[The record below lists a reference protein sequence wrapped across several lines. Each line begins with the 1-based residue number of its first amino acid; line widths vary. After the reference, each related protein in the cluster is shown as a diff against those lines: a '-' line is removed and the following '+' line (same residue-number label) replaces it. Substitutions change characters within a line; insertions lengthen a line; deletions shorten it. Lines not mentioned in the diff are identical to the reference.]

1 MEHSTN
7 KRSNANGDYSS
18 FLWNQLVSGAPV
30 VLGLDAYRPP
40 TVKIRDQVLNAAFR
54 TALEKRTEQSVLSSL
69 AGTVQF
75 STESGGVVIIL
86 DQLPGCTP
94 SPLRP
99 NVIQVP
105 CKFDKVA
112 PGSGTTSTSK
122 EEWLTKLTTFEDAWD
137 YASLECGLGFSLA
150 VIVDLAARV
159 KGPSC
164 DLTVTAVTPL
174 LPLRLVPLFPIPV
187 LRSGVQDTL
196 SSPHAAAPPDFGF
209 VTLCGDHLCFHFKH
223 QLEDGGFNF
232 IGVWISGVESV
243 EHPFIWLVCA
253 QFATSQRLASRP
265 KDIFVVCIL
274 SRQAAAAAAA
284 VTPGKVP
291 EEVLFYNCLC
301 QSHANL
307 HFQLWQGAATTSV
320 ARVPS
325 ASNKT
330 INITLEKILSG
341 GAAETFHSALKE
353 LLKNRTPL
361 VATPEQS
368 SSAVTQDS
376 WVPTPQPS
384 RKQDF
389 NVAPT
394 VPDVSDL
401 SVGLSVHSRSEN
413 MSYGTHA
420 VTCDPRT
427 GVLNIGSQG
436 GYFAQCSDAAQD
448 TRSTVTPAQGGP
460 TTPLQSRGVQDYNVA
475 VAEAQFRLTQQ
486 QQCAP
491 PASAA
496 EHHLATE
503 SVPAGVYELIRR
515 QDEQLLELRLQ
526 IQRLLCPAQE
536 QNQSG
541 PSALSLQ
548 PLAGGT
554 GKTSGEKLTC
564 NAATMTEASTQLVHR
579 SVQTDKTTIEGS
591 SGEKGCAFCGRRKQ
605 GLPTSEI
612 PERDTDYTI
621 FFPEKSPHLAQKLT
635 QKPGPRTAPNMSH
648 RDPAEWP
655 PRPTFAHSK
664 TSDLLVTPTVSFR
677 DDLSLLPGRSERR
690 GVSQGAMPTS
700 SAETFIH
707 PRLQYEEESRVSGQ
721 RRDELSFQV
730 DRIAHKYCP
739 EETGLSASPLA
750 KGGVPLS
757 QDVQAYLRN
766 YGLDSRRAREDT
778 AGRVDSMEH
787 ILDIS
792 ALRRLPKLL

>member
-1 MEHSTN
+1 MTKN
-7 KRSNANGDYSS
+7 T
-18 FLWNQLVSGAPV
+18 SGMFAPV
-30 VLGLDAYRPP
+30 GARQSPCGQQLKGRMTAAAYTDVMETVLLPHVLDGPFPDGLYHLQQDGASVHTASKVRELLDSLGVMTLDWP
-40 TVKIRDQVLNAAFR
+40 VK
-54 TALEKRTEQSVLSSL
+54 
-69 AGTVQF
+69 
-75 STESGGVVIIL
+75 SGGVVIIL

-105 CKFDKVA
+105 CK
-112 PGSGTTSTSK
+112 
-122 EEWLTKLTTFEDAWD
+122 TFEDAWD

-232 IGVWISGVESV
+232 IGV
-243 EHPFIWLVCA
+243 
-253 QFATSQRLASRP
+253 P

-274 SRQAAAAAAA
+274 SRQAAAAM
-284 VTPGKVP
+284 TPGKVP

-320 ARVPS
+320 AR
-325 ASNKT
+325 
-330 INITLEKILSG
+330 
-341 GAAETFHSALKE
+341 
-353 LLKNRTPL
+353 
-361 VATPEQS
+361 
-368 SSAVTQDS
+368 
-376 WVPTPQPS
+376 
-384 RKQDF
+384 DF
-389 NVAPT
+389 NMAPT

-526 IQRLLCPAQE
+526 IQRLLSPARE

-548 PLAGGT
+548 PMAGGT
-554 GKTSGEKLTC
+554 GKTSAEKLTC

-579 SVQTDKTTIEGS
+579 SVQTEKSTIEGS
-591 SGEKGCAFCGRRKQ
+591 AGEKGCAFCGHRKQ

-655 PRPTFAHSK
+655 PRPAFAHSK

-677 DDLSLLPGRSERR
+677 DDPSLLPGRSERR
-690 GVSQGAMPTS
+690 QTYG
-700 SAETFIH
+700 
-707 PRLQYEEESRVSGQ
+707 
-721 RRDELSFQV
+721 RDAKQV
-730 DRIAHKYCP
+730 
-739 EETGLSASPLA
+739 
-750 KGGVPLS
+750 
-757 QDVQAYLRN
+757 
-766 YGLDSRRAREDT
+766 
-778 AGRVDSMEH
+778 H
-787 ILDIS
+787 I
-792 ALRRLPKLL
+792 K

>member
-69 AGTVQF
+69 AGTVQS
-75 STESGGVVIIL
+75 STESDGVVIIL
-86 DQLPGCTP
+86 DQVPGCAS

-105 CKFDKVA
+105 CKFDKVT

-122 EEWLTKLTTFEDAWD
+122 EEWLSKLTTFEDAWD

-196 SSPHAAAPPDFGF
+196 SSPHAAALPDFGF
-209 VTLCGDHLCFHFKH
+209 ITLCGDHLCFHFKH
-223 QLEDGGFNF
+223 QIEDGGFNF
-232 IGVWISGVESV
+232 IGVWISGVASV

-274 SRQAAAAAAA
+274 SRQAAAA
-284 VTPGKVP
+284 VDPGKVP
-291 EEVLFYNCLC
+291 EDVLFYNCLC
-301 QSHANL
+301 QSHASL
-307 HFQLWQGAATTSV
+307 RFQLWQGAATTSV
-320 ARVPS
+320 ARVPL

-330 INITLEKILSG
+330 INISLEKILSG

-353 LLKNRTPL
+353 LVKSRTPL

-368 SSAVTQDS
+368 STSVTQDS
-376 WVPTPQPS
+376 WVPTPQPA
-384 RKQDF
+384 RNQNF
-389 NVAPT
+389 NMAPT
-394 VPDVSDL
+394 VPDLSDL
-401 SVGLSVHSRSEN
+401 SVGLSAHSRSGN

-420 VTCDPRT
+420 VTCNPRT
-427 GVLNIGSQG
+427 GVSNIGALG
-436 GYFAQCSDAAQD
+436 GCFAQSSDVAQNS
-448 TRSTVTPAQGGP
+448 RNTVTPAQGGP
-460 TTPLQSRGVQDYNVA
+460 TTPLQSSRVHDYNVA
-475 VAEAQFRLTQQ
+475 VADAHFRLTQQ
-486 QQCAP
+486 QQCAA
-491 PASAA
+491 PASAT
-496 EHHLATE
+496 EQRLGTE
-503 SVPAGVYELIRR
+503 SVPVGVYELIRR

-526 IQRLLCPAQE
+526 IQRLLSPAQE

-541 PSALSLQ
+541 PPALSLQ

-554 GKTSGEKLTC
+554 GKTSVEKLTC
-564 NAATMTEASTQLVHR
+564 NAATMTEASAQLVHR
-579 SVQTDKTTIEGS
+579 SVQTEKTTTEES
-591 SGEKGCAFCGRRKQ
+591 SVEKGCTFCGRRKQ
-605 GLPTSEI
+605 GLPASEI

-621 FFPEKSPHLAQKLT
+621 FFPEKSPHLAQKLS
-635 QKPGPRTAPNMSH
+635 QKPGPRTAPNLTH
-648 RDPAEWP
+648 RDPARQP
-655 PRPTFAHSK
+655 PRPAFAHSK
-664 TSDLLVTPTVSFR
+664 TSDLLVTPTVSFS
-677 DDLSLLPGRSERR
+677 DDLSLLPGRLERR
-690 GVSQGAMPTS
+690 SVSQGTMPTS
-700 SAETFIH
+700 SAGTFIH

-739 EETGLSASPLA
+739 EGAGLSASPLA

-757 QDVQAYLRN
+757 QDAQAYLRN
-766 YGLDSRRAREDT
+766 YGLDSRRAREDA